1 MPTKAKETVPGFDKS
16 TIEAVQ
22 QGAEKTVDMSKDN
35 MEAWMQSM
43 TATAK
48 GFEKLS
54 GENLE
59 FAKHTMDESIKAS
72 KAMMS
77 AKTMQEFITLQTDFT
92 RSMFDQFVNQAT
104 KINDMTMSMAKDSY
118 APINDRVTAFAEL
131 MQKARAA

>member
-1 MPTKAKETVPGFDKS
+1 MPTKAKETTPGFDKS
-16 TIEAVQ
+16 TMEAVQ
-22 QGAEKTVDMSKDN
+22 QGAERTVDMSKDN

-43 TATAK
+43 NATAK
-48 GFEKLS
+48 GLEKLS

-72 KAMMS
+72 
-77 AKTMQEFITLQTDFT
+77 KTMQEFITLQTDFT

-131 MQKARAA
+131 IQKARAA